1 MTTYTL
7 KSTLREI
14 ANAPEF
20 RDGDEEN
27 TAFIDEKNIDKIE
40 GLEDWIL
47 EGIHEGD
54 GSESGDAISD
64 IKDIHLSIV
73 LEDSIS
79 LSFSVGISQCHIDHY
94 DRGDYNHPPEA
105 DCHSED
111 SEEFMDLCVGLDE
124 DDNDATLE
132 SFLYKLFQEEFPW
145 DEFWDA
151 TKDIDHTEEEP
162 DPDRYR
168 D

>member
-27 TAFIDEKNIDKIE
+27 TAFIDEKNIAQIA

-124 DDNDATLE
+124 DDNEGTL
-132 SFLYKLFQEEFPW
+132 
-145 DEFWDA
+145 
-151 TKDIDHTEEEP
+151 
-162 DPDRYR
+162 
-168 D
+168 

>member
-14 ANAPEF
+14 VNAPEF
-20 RDGDEEN
+20 KDGDEEN
-27 TAFIDEKNIDKIE
+27 TAFIDEKNINKIE
-40 GLEDWIL
+40 GLEDWVI

-54 GSESGDAISD
+54 GSESGDAIAD
-64 IKDIHLSIV
+64 IKNIHLSII
-73 LEDSIS
+73 LEDYIS
-79 LSFSVGISQCHIDHY
+79 LTFSVNISQCHIDHY
-94 DRGDYNHPPEA
+94 DSGGYNYPPEV

-111 SEEFMDLCVGLDE
+111 SDEFMDLSVGLDK

-132 SFLYKLFQEEFPW
+132 SLLYRLFQEEFPW

-151 TKDIDHTEEEP
+151 TKDIDHTQDEP
-162 DPDRYR
+162 DPDRDR